1 MDAADADTH
10 SHAVFPGA
18 LLVPLLILILLLAA
32 ARPRGEE
39 FSGEPFLLGS
49 SVADNG
55 TSGAIPSRLY
65 TATQFLDFPADF
77 GDANTLRLELA
88 DLPIFGD
95 LSQSWDGA
103 LGYSLDAKTH
113 LSVYGQL
120 VSTPDIPVLPLLRGS
135 KEDRLNDP
143 GFRPVACDGC
153 QEMRDMVYLVSMNF
167 MRKYDTEFP
176 RLDAFSRPIPIQL
189 SAGLTAKY
197 FYEELEGGDYIAQ
210 NMNLDAGA
218 CMKFFWGFNP
228 STGLSDRNIK
238 IQFSGFEILPTRQ
251 QSEFGGAQVYEKMD
265 YRWRMSANW
274 EEGFPDLAST
284 VSAGFSQ
291 KSEGG
296 NYPAVGLEWDLKETL
311 FLRAGMDRDFIS
323 AGASLA
329 WRWASVHYAFRY
341 HELASSLYQ
350 VSCQVQVP

>member
-1 MDAADADTH
+1 
-10 SHAVFPGA
+10 
-18 LLVPLLILILLLAA
+18 VPLLILIILLASTLA
-32 ARPRGEE
+32 RGEDY
-39 FSGEPFLLGS
+39 SGEAYLLGS

-55 TSGAIPSRLY
+55 TSGALPSRLY
-65 TATQFLDFPADF
+65 TATQFLDFPGDF
-77 GDANTLRLELA
+77 GNAKTLRLELA
-88 DLPIFGD
+88 DLPIFGG

-103 LGYSLDAKTH
+103 VGYSLDAETH
-113 LSVYGQL
+113 LSLFGQL

-135 KEDRLNDP
+135 REDRLNDP
-143 GFRPVACDGC
+143 GFRPQACDGC
-153 QEMRDMVYLVSMNF
+153 YQMRDMVYLVSANI

-176 RLDAFSRPIPIQL
+176 RFDALNRPIPIQF
-189 SAGLTAKY
+189 SVGLTAKY

-218 CMKFFWGFNP
+218 CLKFFWGYDPTN
-228 STGLSDRNIK
+228 GISDRDIK

-251 QSEFGGAQVYEKMD
+251 QSEFSGVQVYEKMD
-265 YRWRMSANW
+265 YRWRMSADW
-274 EEGFPDLAST
+274 EEALPDLAST

-296 NYPAVGLEWDLKETL
+296 NYPAVGVEWDLKEML
-311 FLRAGMDRDFIS
+311 FLRAGMDQDFVS

-341 HELASSLYQ
+341 HALASSLYQ
-350 VSCQVQVP
+350 VSCQVEVP